1 MISQIRRWIALM
13 SLTLLAACASASA
26 PPLAA
31 SEYAQVGQDI
41 EYRLSAGD
49 KVRVVVFGEDT
60 LTGDYVI
67 SSGGNLTFP
76 LIGVIKATDQTVEAL
91 QKTIAGKLAD
101 GFIKD
106 PQVSIQIVSFRPFY
120 ILGEINRPGEYP
132 VSTGLTLKQ
141 AVAAAGGYTYRAN
154 TKRAY
159 LKRATETDERLV
171 DLSGDRTVIVRAG
184 DTIRIV
190 ERHF

>member
-1 MISQIRRWIALM
+1 MISLLRRWIALI
-13 SLTLLAACASASA
+13 SLASLAACATPNA
-26 PPLAA
+26 PPLPA
-31 SEYAQVGQDI
+31 SEYAKVGQDI

-49 KVRVVVFGEDT
+49 KIRVVVFGEDT

-76 LIGVIKATDQTVEAL
+76 LIGVIKATDQTVEGL
-91 QKTIAGKLAD
+91 QRTIATKLSD
-101 GFIKD
+101 GFINN
-106 PQVSIQIVSFRPFY
+106 PQVSIQIVSFRPYY

-141 AVAAAGGYTYRAN
+141 AIAAAGGYTYRAN
-154 TKRAY
+154 TKRAF

-171 DLSGDRTVIVRAG
+171 DMTGTNTVIVRAG